1 MKKISVVIPTY
12 NEEDNVTAMY
22 NSIRDLFSDPLKNYQ
37 YELIFID
44 NDSHDKTRE
53 ILTQLCSADPNVKA
67 IFNAQNFGYL
77 RSPYHGLTQT
87 TGDCAILMACDFQD
101 PPDLIP
107 EFVHK
112 WEEGNKIVCGI
123 KTSSKE
129 NGLIYFLRGCYYKL
143 ISSMSTVEQ
152 IKQFTGFGLY
162 DKSFIKVLADLH
174 DPMPY
179 MRGIVA
185 ELGFRRCEVPFSQ
198 PQRKAG
204 KSSSRFIGLYD
215 VAMLGFTTYTK
226 GLLRIATFGGVF
238 VSGISLLIGIIMVI
252 LKLVGVWANL
262 GYAALMTA
270 LFFIGGVQL
279 TFIGLLGEYVMA
291 TNTRV
296 LNRPLVVEECR
307 LNFETEVDEKAEKEL
322 TTV

>member
-1 MKKISVVIPTY
+1 MKKISVVLPCY
-12 NEEDNVTAMY
+12 NEEDN
-22 NSIRDLFSDPLKNYQ
+22 I
-37 YELIFID
+37 YEIYEAVKAVLQKECSAYDYEMLFID
-44 NDSHDKTRE
+44 NKSEDTTWSIIKSICERDKKARA
-53 ILTQLCSADPNVKA
+53 IL
-67 IFNAQNFGYL
+67 NARNFGYL
-77 RSPYHGLTQT
+77 RSPFHALRQT
-87 TGDCAILMACDFQD
+87 TGDAVILMSTDFQD

-129 NGLIYFLRGCYYKL
+129 NGLIYFLRSCYYKL